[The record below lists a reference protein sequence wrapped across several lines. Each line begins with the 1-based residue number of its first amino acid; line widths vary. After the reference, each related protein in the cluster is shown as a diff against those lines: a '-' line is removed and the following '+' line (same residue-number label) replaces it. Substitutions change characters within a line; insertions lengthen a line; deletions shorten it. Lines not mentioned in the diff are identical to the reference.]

1 MQTPA
6 YKWLSGKR
14 GWMEKK
20 ICSGIRLDCGITMV
34 SDKTRSNKLKR
45 YKASDNREFDREF
58 MDLVLFQ
65 SSNWSKKRT
74 ATCVFF
80 FFYTPQRLQR
90 LLERKRDYRRRSKRA
105 YKWLRGCTYRT
116 AILDG
121 VVERLVGGRLSI
133 EREDK
138 YSWDR
143 QPPAKGQVMRD
154 IIRIGRQSVLI
165 TLFSSSTFVSYVPVS

>member
-1 MQTPA
+1 
-6 YKWLSGKR
+6 
-14 GWMEKK
+14 MEKK

-80 FFYTPQRLQR
+80 FYTPQRLQR

-105 YKWLRGCTYRT
+105 YK
-116 AILDG
+116 
-121 VVERLVGGRLSI
+121 
-133 EREDK
+133 
-138 YSWDR
+138 
-143 QPPAKGQVMRD
+143 
-154 IIRIGRQSVLI
+154 
-165 TLFSSSTFVSYVPVS
+165 

>member
-1 MQTPA
+1 
-6 YKWLSGKR
+6 
-14 GWMEKK
+14 MEKK

-80 FFYTPQRLQR
+80 FLHTTTFATFVGTEAGLSSAIKKSVQVITGVYVSNRYLG
-90 LLERKRDYRRRSKRA
+90 
-105 YKWLRGCTYRT
+105 RGC
-116 AILDG
+116 
-121 VVERLVGGRLSI
+121 
-133 EREDK
+133 
-138 YSWDR
+138 
-143 QPPAKGQVMRD
+143 
-154 IIRIGRQSVLI
+154 
-165 TLFSSSTFVSYVPVS
+165 